1 MSLEQ
6 EIKLTKPI
14 TPEERSVINIIL
26 TGNYMTS
33 ALSEVLSDFDIT
45 IQQYNVLRI
54 LRGAYPECYNNG
66 ELLDRM
72 MFKNT
77 DLTRLVDRL
86 RQKSLVERKQCK
98 EDKRR
103 VEIGITGQGLELL
116 GDIDGQKERIE
127 TLVSRLTENECK
139 ELNRLLEKVRE

>member
-33 ALSEVLSDFDIT
+33 ALSEVLSEFDIT